1 MDDMTLA
8 THIRKKLIAKLFEKN
23 DPRRHRNHEY
33 FIAQILELLRKYP
46 EIRLKLSQ
54 EELTVNNIIKTIN
67 TFFKI
72 EAKKRQLCTDTLQFI
87 IKKNDKQRK
96 KETFLMLLIVG
107 FTLRFIFRRLMNN
120 LKQIGDQMDEE
131 WDDLEGVRNLV
142 NENALP
148 LPKQKRSEAVE
159 ELYSLIENPDAD
171 MPMIKVQLDKVL
183 SDKQLDLPNVFEKDI
198 IQGISDQSDASHIR
212 QFFSDRKS
220 HRHRS
225 K

>member
-1 MDDMTLA
+1 MDDMILA
-8 THIRKKLIAKLFEKN
+8 TDIHKKLIAELFEKN

-67 TFFKI
+67 TFFKT
-72 EAKKRQLCTDTLQFI
+72 EAKKRQLCTGTLQFI

-120 LKQIGDQMDEE
+120 LKQIGDKMDEE

-142 NENALP
+142 NEHALP

-159 ELYSLIENPDAD
+159 ELYSLIENPEAN
-171 MPMIKVQLDKVL
+171 MSMIKTQLDKVL
-183 SDKQLDLPNVFEKDI
+183 SEKQLELPNTLVKCS
-198 IQGISDQSDASHIR
+198 IQDASDQSDASHIR
-212 QFFSDRKS
+212 QFLSERKS
-220 HRHRS
+220 HRHRN